1 MVKILFLLSCLLF
14 FLYANPLQD
23 AIDKAAPYAIIKL
36 HKGMYEGGIK
46 INKPLSIVGMEDNV
60 VIDSKGKGSVITITS
75 SDVTLK
81 NLHIQG
87 SGFWSHTIDAAIA
100 MKEVKRCKI
109 LSCTIENVLYGID
122 MYMVSDSRIEKN
134 TISSNGNDISMRGDG
149 LKLYYSHN
157 NVFVD
162 NLIKNVRDVTLH
174 YSNNNLF
181 KHNRFYE
188 NRFATHIALSH
199 DNILRENEYRYNS
212 VSVMLMGVKDTQLV
226 ANTIHSSKGAAGIG
240 VMIGAVMN
248 LRFESNSVRYNAK
261 ALYIDGKE
269 KEAGIKR
276 YILKNEIAYNAEA
289 FHFHA
294 TIKDN
299 QILYN
304 NIFGNIEDVVKDV
317 AGGFRTS
324 NEVAYNY
331 WDRYSGFDRDKDG
344 IGDRPYEVYQYVDK
358 LWHYNKS
365 VKFFYASPLMS
376 LLDFLLQLA
385 PFIEPTL
392 IMRDA
397 KPRIA
402 PNDLVF

>member
-1 MVKILFLLSCLLF
+1 VKVLFLLSCLLL
-14 FLYANPLQD
+14 FLSANPLQD
-23 AIDKAAPYAIIKL
+23 AIDKVSPYATIKL
-36 HKGMYEGGIK
+36 HKGTYEGAVTID
-46 INKPLSIVGMEDNV
+46 KPLTIIGLDEGV
-60 VIDSKGKGSVITITS
+60 VIDAKGKGSVITIKS

-87 SGFWSHTIDAAIA
+87 SGSHSYTIDAAIA
-100 MKEVKRCKI
+100 MKDVKRCKI
-109 LSCTIENVLYGID
+109 LSCSIENVLYGID

-134 TISSNGNDISMRGDG
+134 IIRSNGDDIAMRGDG

-157 NVFVD
+157 NIFVN
-162 NLIKNVRDVTLH
+162 NLIENVRDVTLH

-181 KHNRFYE
+181 EHNRFYK

-199 DNILRENEYRYNS
+199 DNILRKNEYRYNS
-212 VSVMLMGVKDTQLV
+212 VSVMLMGAKDTQVV

-276 YILKNEIAYNAEA
+276 YILHNEIAYNAEA

-317 AGGFRTS
+317 AGGFRSS

-344 IGDRPYEVYQYVDK
+344 IGDRPYDVYQYIDK

-365 VKFFYASPLMS
+365 VKFFYASPIMT
-376 LLDFLLQLA
+376 LLDFLEQLA

-397 KPRIA
+397 KPCIY
-402 PNDLVF
+402 PNDLTF